1 MLRKIK
7 TWIRKILPSHTEF
20 DDVRLVFKTRE
31 HHLISIMK
39 LKLEEEGIQVYV
51 INKMDSAYNNF
62 GEIELYVSHEDVVK
76 AKYIIEKSYE

>member
-1 MLRKIK
+1 
-7 TWIRKILPSHTEF
+7 
-20 DDVRLVFKTRE
+20 
-31 HHLISIMK
+31 MK